1 MLVIGLTGGIGS
13 GKSTVADLFQQLG
26 IPVIDTDLVARQ
38 LVEPGQPA
46 YSEIIT
52 SFDSI
57 LTTDGHIDRHRLR
70 DVVFN
75 QPEKRLKLEAILHP
89 RIQQQAKQILA
100 TLNND
105 YVIIV
110 VPLLTE
116 NGKWPFIDRVLVV
129 DCDPRLQVER
139 ASKRDTTDAEQIKK
153 IIQVQATRQQ
163 RLAIADDC
171 ILNENDLNELK
182 IQVKALDEKFRQL
195 AKDIKH

>member
-57 LTTDGHIDRHRLR
+57 LTTDGHIDRLRLR

-89 RIQQQAKQILA
+89 LIQQQAKQILA
-100 TLNND
+100 TLNDD

-129 DCDPRLQVER
+129 DCDPQLQVER
-139 ASKRDTTDAEQIKK
+139 ASKRDATDAEQIKK